1 MHGNAGMWRQP
12 GECAS
17 MARRICVLPKE
28 AKRQQ
33 PPNPSSL
40 SEVAVGR
47 NEKGGAS
54 PDTTCVITTTIFE

>member
-1 MHGNAGMWRQP
+1 MHGNAGMWQQP
-12 GECAS
+12 GECAP

-47 NEKGGAS
+47 R
-54 PDTTCVITTTIFE
+54 